1 MDRNPIERIFCEKI
15 YVATNSLFPRGEGQ
29 VVLRGQLWEV
39 DVRRGNITTVSK
51 CNFPLSP
58 FFTEKSGGAEVST
71 VDVEVLREIITKVA
85 KCNFLVL
92 PR

>member
-39 DVRRGNITTVSK
+39 EVLGGILPRIQNS
-51 CNFPLSP
+51 F
-58 FFTEKSGGAEVST
+58 FFTFTFCDFGMEILGG
-71 VDVEVLREIITKVA
+71 I
-85 KCNFLVL
+85 L
-92 PR
+92 PRVQKVTFSLSLFAVLE

>member
-39 DVRRGNITTVSK
+39 
-51 CNFPLSP
+51 
-58 FFTEKSGGAEVST
+58 
-71 VDVEVLREIITKVA
+71 EVLGGI
-85 KCNFLVL
+85 L
-92 PR
+92 PRIQSATFSLLAEFFIISHFLRNKETR